1 MKQKTCLDCLHCK
14 VSAKSTA
21 YGMVC
26 FCSQNK
32 KKTFHNKA
40 YWTVKTICKKFV
52 DMTEKPLTMVIIKAD
67 VVMPSSKRKP
77 LLPNKFFL

>member
-21 YGMVC
+21 YGMLC

-32 KKTFHNKA
+32 KKTIHQKA
-40 YWTVKTICKKFV
+40 YWLVKTICKKFV
-52 DMTEKPLTMVIIKAD
+52 NMSEKPLTVVIIKTD
-67 VVMPSSKRKP
+67 DLLPSDKRKP
-77 LLPNKFFL
+77 LIKNKFYW